1 MMGFI
6 SRRLRVRA
14 VAALERQHLRAAL
27 VNAHLAVLAAERS
40 SDARELDR
48 ALLHLAALYTG
59 LGHAPRAAEY
69 ARRRIALAEQA
80 GDDLLLASALIQYG
94 ETSVIGGR
102 PAEGAEDVRRALAL
116 LGDRE
121 PPAPTT
127 RWSALSILGEATRQA
142 GLLDASSEVLEH
154 AYRRCAQAGQEEDAA
169 LTAAQLIQVSLA
181 LGQTHRAV
189 EWGRCAEEHLGR
201 LPGGPPGHTA
211 EVFGN
216 LGHALALLG
225 RHDEAAAAIG
235 TALRMS
241 EGIPVLHRQ
250 GLLVAAET
258 ARCAARHADAIGYLD
273 RWLAR
278 AHPSDRRG
286 RALALNLR
294 ALVRM
299 AEGDFDRAE
308 GHLAESLELKREV
321 GDVRGVAVALMNLI
335 RLNLD
340 TGRPERAKSYAPEC
354 EALWSTFIERA
365 PDEPGLAG
373 LHGKIVYP
381 LSQALQ
387 ELHLAAGE
395 PYEALRVAERGRFGP
410 LAAQVRAART
420 ERQSV
425 PAEPPDL
432 DRIGGLARQLNVS
445 LLYYQ
450 AHFDFMRTAI
460 GVDPLATLHHLREIH
475 AWAIGPD
482 GRRAHERVPADV
494 FTALL
499 ETGGNVPD
507 SRDIPDL
514 GPVLLRPFKD
524 LLAADR
530 PVVVV
535 PDWILWELPFA
546 AFTLEEGVQLI
557 ERHPVTHAQSV
568 HLLELLAADPLRGPA
583 RAPLIVSAPEDAKL
597 PHPDG
602 GFEDATALDARE
614 TEPIAALYGVEPLT
628 GAACTIDAV
637 RERLRGADLVHV
649 YAHAFL
655 DAHLRLDRPPGIIAL
670 TPSADDDG
678 RLTSDMIAAEALR
691 AGLVVLASCHS
702 ASGLHTPEGVRGL
715 VRAFFVGGAERVVAM
730 SREVPAVPAARIA
743 AMLHEELRRGGSAAD
758 AFRAALLRGREAYP
772 DPAIWGSFVLHG
784 LP

>member
-1 MMGFI
+1 MMGVI
-6 SRRLRVRA
+6 SRRLRARA
-14 VAALERQHLRAAL
+14 AAALEREHLRAAL
-27 VNAHLAVLAAERS
+27 VNGRRAVLAAELS
-40 SDARELDR
+40 SDARELDL
-48 ALLHLAALYTG
+48 ALLLLGAVYAR
-59 LGHAPRAAEY
+59 LGHAQEAAEC
-69 ARRRIALAEQA
+69 ARRRIALAEKA
-80 GDDLLLASALIQYG
+80 GDDLLLASALIQCG
-94 ETSVIGGR
+94 EASVIGSR
-102 PAEGAEDVRRALAL
+102 PAEGAEEIRRALAL

-121 PPAPTT
+121 PSAPLT
-127 RWSALSILGEATRQA
+127 RWSALSILGEATLQA
-142 GLLDASSEVLEH
+142 GLLDESFEVLER
-154 AYRRCAQAGQEEDAA
+154 AYRRCAEAGQEERAA
-169 LTAAQLIQVSLA
+169 LTAAQLIRVSLA
-181 LGQTHRAV
+181 LSQPQRAE

-201 LPGGPPGHTA
+201 LPGGPPNDTA

-235 TALRMS
+235 KALRMS

-250 GLLVAAET
+250 GLLLAAEV
-258 ARCAARHADAIGYLD
+258 ARCAARHADAIGHLD
-273 RWLAR
+273 RWLAQ

-286 RALALNLR
+286 RAQALNVR

-354 EALWSTFIERA
+354 EALWSTLIERA

-381 LSQALQ
+381 LSQAMQ
-387 ELHLAAGE
+387 ELRLAGEE

-410 LAAQVRAART
+410 LAAQVRAAGT
-420 ERQSV
+420 GRQSV

-432 DRIGGLARQLNVS
+432 ARIGALARRLNVS

-450 AHFDFMRTAI
+450 AHFGFMRTAI

-482 GRRAHERVPADV
+482 GRRSHERVPADV

-499 ETGGNVPD
+499 EAGGNVPY

-524 LLAADR
+524 LLAVDR

-557 ERHPVTHAQSV
+557 ERHPVTYAQSV
-568 HLLELLAADPLRGPA
+568 HHLELLAADPLRGPA
-583 RAPLIVSAPEDAKL
+583 RSPLIVSAPEDAKL

-628 GAACTIDAV
+628 GAACTVDAV
-637 RERLRGADLVHV
+637 RERLGGADLIHV

-655 DAHLRLDRPPGIIAL
+655 DRHLRLDRPSGIIAL
-670 TPSADDDG
+670 TPSAGDHG
-678 RLTSDMIAAEALR
+678 QLTSGMIAAEALR
-691 AGLVVLASCHS
+691 ARLVVLAACHS

-715 VRAFFVGGAERVVAM
+715 VRAFFAGGAERVVAM
-730 SREVPAVPAARIA
+730 SREVPPVPAARIA
-743 AMLHEELRRGGSAAD
+743 TVLHEELRRGESAAD
-758 AFRAALLRGREAYP
+758 AFRAALLWGRTAYP